1 MEGPLSKW
9 TNVVQGWQYR
19 WFLLTED
26 AIIYYTSR
34 DKMLK
39 RQQRGC
45 MRLRGASV
53 GIDGENES
61 LFTLTQDGKVFHLQG
76 RDERERNEWVNALDG
91 AIRRCSGY
99 PPAGAGKKA
108 RASASQQQQ
117 QNQTTFEALRQKIS
131 EADSLMT
138 AMAQHLKTIEPL
150 RERVNE
156 TESASFDGLL
166 FTGTK
171 LIDTVKHAVILVQ
184 MSQNRVEMAEGMG
197 ETIGGAPTMGI
208 PVARS
213 MGALDLN
220 EKTNGPHTSA
230 DVHKV
235 AALRQEGVPGGLPST
250 HLQVKVPPISYSS
263 SDDEFYD
270 AQDND
275 DESDNEELPADDD
288 KVVLRQTSIV
298 ESKRQS
304 PANNSNNHDTLSVSV
319 QEDGMTN
326 RENAP
331 TPTPSVVAPSVT
343 GTDEIDKYDFGD
355 DHEDFDAIYDN
366 AEEHDIGNVQ
376 QEHGSVLV
384 HLLSQVSVGMDL
396 TKVTLPTF
404 ILERR
409 SLLEMYADFFTHPD
423 AFVSTSG
430 LDTTEKRFMAVVR
443 YYLNAFYAARK
454 SGVAKKPYNPILG
467 ESFRCRYKVPEI
479 TSSGNMTHRG
489 PFPGS
494 DDSHLTFIA
503 EQVSHHP
510 PVSAFYAEHPG
521 RRISFHAHIWT
532 KSSFLGLSIGVA
544 NIGCGTVV
552 LHEFDEEYTITF
564 PSGYGRSI
572 MSTPWVELG
581 GKVKIVSE
589 KTGYYADIEFLTKP
603 FFGGKPHKIQG
614 NCYREGMK
622 KPILTIRGE
631 WNGVMFAKP
640 ANGDEYVFIDVTAE
654 PEVKKECV
662 PVLQQGDRESRRLWR
677 HVTAGLLRNRIN
689 VATTAK
695 RMIEERQRREAKER
709 QQRGETWTPTH
720 FEKVGDR
727 WLFREPLEG
736 RRPELFS

>member
-1 MEGPLSKW
+1 MGKKYGFSKKGKSSSATSHRALTKQPDWHRGAVPMEGPLSKW

-19 WFLLTED
+19 WFVLTED

-45 MRLRGASV
+45 MRLRGAIV

-76 RDERERNEWVNALDG
+76 RDEKERNEWVKSLDA
-91 AIRRCSGY
+91 AIRHCSGY
-99 PPAGAGKKA
+99 PPPGAGKKS
-108 RASASQQQQ
+108 RSMSKPD
-117 QNQTTFEALRQKIS
+117 TTHDGLRQKIS
-131 EADSLMT
+131 EADSLM
-138 AMAQHLKTIEPL
+138 AKFAQQLKDISPA
-150 RERVNE
+150 RERLNE
-156 TESASFDGLL
+156 TEKASFDELL
-166 FTGTK
+166 STGTR
-171 LIDTVKHAVILVQ
+171 LVDTIKHSVILVQ
-184 MSQNRVEMAEGMG
+184 MSRNQIE
-197 ETIGGAPTMGI
+197 
-208 PVARS
+208 
-213 MGALDLN
+213 LD
-220 EKTNGPHTSA
+220 
-230 DVHKV
+230 
-235 AALRQEGVPGGLPST
+235 PGSRLPSSFSNNEAEKGAT
-250 HLQVKVPPISYSS
+250 PSHLQVKVPPISYSS

-270 AQDND
+270 AQDNEEEE
-275 DESDNEELPADDD
+275 ESDNEDDFA
-288 KVVLRQTSIV
+288 R
-298 ESKRQS
+298 EE
-304 PANNSNNHDTLSVSV
+304 P
-319 QEDGMTN
+319 N
-326 RENAP
+326 RETASIATLTTTNPRTSKAA
-331 TPTPSVVAPSVT
+331 V
-343 GTDEIDKYDFGD
+343 DELDKYDFGD
-355 DHEDFDAIYDN
+355 DHEDFDEIYDN

-409 SLLEMYADFFTHPD
+409 SLLEMYADFFAHPD

-430 LDTTEKRFMAVVR
+430 LESAEKRFVAVVR

-467 ESFRCRYKVPEI
+467 ETFRCRYKVPQLEGGGGK
-479 TSSGNMTHRG
+479 TARG

-494 DDSHLTFIA
+494 DDNHLTFIA

-521 RRISFHAHIWT
+521 RRVSFHGHIWT

-544 NIGCGTVV
+544 NIGSGTVI
-552 LHEFDEEYTITF
+552 LHEYDEEYTVTF

-581 GKVKIVSE
+581 GKVKIICE

-603 FFGGKPHKIQG
+603 FFGGKPHRIQG
-614 NCYREGMK
+614 NVYHEGGK
-622 KPILTIRGE
+622 KPILTIKGE
-631 WNGVMFAKP
+631 WNSVMFAKP
-640 ANGDEYVFIDVTAE
+640 VHGDEYVFIDVKAE

-662 PVLQQGDRESRRLWR
+662 PVMQQGERESRRLWR

-709 QQRGETWTPTH
+709 TQRGETWKSSL

-727 WLFREPLEG
+727 WVFRDSLED
-736 RRPELFS
+736 RKPTEA